1 MGFTYA
7 YVYGLPEDA
16 QLVEQVKSCAKAG
29 AAVKFAKGMK
39 IALIGPRQTCRVA
52 GTQDMTVEEWN
63 FLKMTGVTFI
73 YFEMEEVP
81 DEAKE
86 ISDEEARMV
95 LDLLHGRTAQS
106 LAASHNGALV
116 TLMDRLFIAGASVES
131 LPPLPPREGA
141 VPQRRWT
148 ACISISRSQACR
160 SPRPTTIILS
170 TATWP

>member
-52 GTQDMTVEEWN
+52 GPQDMTVEEWD

-81 DEAKE
+81 DEAKRFPTRKPGWCW
-86 ISDEEARMV
+86 ICC
-95 LDLLHGRTAQS
+95 TAG
-106 LAASHNGALV
+106 LPRAL
-116 TLMDRLFIAGASVES
+116 
-131 LPPLPPREGA
+131 
-141 VPQRRWT
+141 
-148 ACISISRSQACR
+148 
-160 SPRPTTIILS
+160 PRPTTGRWSRSWTGSL
-170 TATWP
+170 